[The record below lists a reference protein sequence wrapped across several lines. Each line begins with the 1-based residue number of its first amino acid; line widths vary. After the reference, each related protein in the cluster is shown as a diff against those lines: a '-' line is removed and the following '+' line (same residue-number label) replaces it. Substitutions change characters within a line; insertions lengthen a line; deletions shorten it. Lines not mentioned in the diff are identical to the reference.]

1 MILLLFTKHGKVPL
15 GALFVPP
22 INDTEEDEEVQA
34 AAATHKK
41 KKKEVVVVDAEDA
54 TLQMLSQL

>member
-41 KKKEVVVVDAEDA
+41 KKKETVVDAEDA

>member
-1 MILLLFTKHGKVPL
+1 MILLLFTKHGKVPF
-15 GALFVPP
+15 GALFIPP

-34 AAATHKK
+34 AAVTHT
-41 KKKEVVVVDAEDA
+41 KKKEAVVDAEDA

>member
-1 MILLLFTKHGKVPL
+1 MILLLFTKHGKVPF
-15 GALFVPP
+15 GALFIPP

-34 AAATHKK
+34 AAVTHKK
-41 KKKEVVVVDAEDA
+41 KKKEAVVDAEDA